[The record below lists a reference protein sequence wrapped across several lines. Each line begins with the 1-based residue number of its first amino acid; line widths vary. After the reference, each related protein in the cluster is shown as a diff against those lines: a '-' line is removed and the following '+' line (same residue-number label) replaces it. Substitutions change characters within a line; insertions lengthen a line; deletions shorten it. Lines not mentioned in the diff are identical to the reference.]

1 MMEKYGNL
9 NVINHNFY
17 GDPNVAHAWG
27 FSLLSR
33 HAMEIQLE
41 FNLFAFNVERE
52 KCEEVP
58 LKVNGIFFLSGEVSS
73 SVYIPS
79 STIAWMNRKTS
90 GKITLPF
97 AQQQGRKH
105 GEEEEENL
113 DVYHRRYV
121 CVHDKQA
128 QRGTQKDATW
138 VLRRWHEKW
147 RISSVG
153 HFFIYVL
160 NLSCFMFCRQQRI

>member
-58 LKVNGIFFLSGEVSS
+58 LKVNGIFFLSRGKFLHLFTFHLP
-73 SVYIPS
+73 PS
-79 STIAWMNRKTS
+79 PEWIER
-90 GKITLPF
+90 LPEKS
-97 AQQQGRKH
+97 RCLLHNSK
-105 GEEEEENL
+105 EENTA
-113 DVYHRRYV
+113 RRRKKISMFTIGDMSV
-121 CVHDKQA
+121 CTINKPSEEHKKMLRECFVGGMKNEELA
-128 QRGTQKDATW
+128 Q
-138 VLRRWHEKW
+138 
-147 RISSVG
+147 
-153 HFFIYVL
+153 
-160 NLSCFMFCRQQRI
+160 